1 MPQLPTTKGFD
12 LSLKSMWELCRYP
25 EFKYMC
31 GTSGIVD
38 GNIVS
43 FCAYIVKSQVWTYA
57 VLNHTIKSE
66 YRRENGKTALALTGI
81 KKAGRTRKCI
91 CREVEKD
98 WEGEKS

>member
-1 MPQLPTTKGFD
+1 
-12 LSLKSMWELCRYP
+12 
-25 EFKYMC
+25 MC